1 MARLTVWNPWGILP
15 RDWADDEMYY
25 DSSSSLPQINVYES
39 NDDIVVEVKAPGFN
53 KDSLSIDFEGSRLT
67 ISGTDHHVEES
78 DEKDKKYYYKE
89 IRTMSFTRTIDLPV
103 SVKESEAKAVYKDGI
118 LKIAIPKSEEAKPRK
133 IEIEVGE

>member
-1 MARLTVWNPWGILP
+1 MIIIAGLGNPGEKFENTRHNIGFLVADAFVDAHAGTWRT
-15 RDWADDEMYY
+15 RDDMM
-25 DSSSSLPQINVYES
+25 
-39 NDDIVVEVKAPGFN
+39 
-53 KDSLSIDFEGSRLT
+53 LSEIDFEGSRLT